1 MFGRVL
7 VLMAEKILLRRIKLN
22 DISPISEPNTVAI
35 KGRTPVVN
43 KSAMAAMLPSG
54 EPKAFQSDF

>member
-1 MFGRVL
+1 
-7 VLMAEKILLRRIKLN
+7 MAEIILLRRIKLN

-35 KGRTPVVN
+35 KGRTPVIN

-54 EPKAFQSDF
+54 EPKAFQSDFW